1 MADFEIAYGETAIFE
16 GGYVN
21 DPVDKGGE
29 THLGIARKFNGD
41 WKGWSIVDQIKAK
54 HPNDYKARINANGKL
69 AELAK
74 DLFRKRY
81 WNPIRGDEIPDQHI
95 ANKVF
100 DTGVNMG
107 VSRTVKFLQQG
118 LNLLNRNQ
126 KNYSDVDIDGKLGDA
141 TLNALVQF
149 LKLEQDKP
157 DYLLK
162 LLNLQQASHYVDI
175 MKRDSTQERFARGWL
190 NRVALS

>member
-1 MADFEIAYGETAIFE
+1 MADFEIAYGETALHE

-41 WKGWSIVDQIKAK
+41 WSGWAIVDRIKK
-54 HPNDYKARINANGKL
+54 EHPADFKNVINANEEL
-69 AELAK
+69 PELAAE
-74 DLFRKRY
+74 LFRKRY
-81 WNPIRGDEIPDQHI
+81 WTPIRGDDIPDQAI
-95 ANKVF
+95 ANKMF
-100 DTGVNMG
+100 DTGVNQG
-107 VSRTVKFLQQG
+107 VARSVTYLQQA

-126 KNYSDVDIDGKLGDA
+126 KNYADVEIDGKFGKTTLA
-141 TLNALVQF
+141 TLKQF
-149 LKLEQDKP
+149 LELEGDRP

-162 LLNLQQASHYVDI
+162 LLNLQQANFYLEI

-190 NRVALS
+190 NRVNLC